1 MMRASAMIF
10 LAALG
15 AEPPVP
21 SQLNEAIAI
30 GRTCSAPIMRLQR
43 PGGDFDVY
51 IESPLARI
59 ALFAATAQQMH
70 LPFDAATAARHLT
83 TTTRIWADY
92 SASGRRTIAVT
103 GILVATSHP
112 RTISQPIAVG
122 TSRLF
127 LGRAASHG
135 IIEGLR
141 FRAGEST
148 FDTLPSG
155 NFTIILQT
163 TGGVRRYPVTEGD
176 RARLLHVCNER

>member
-1 MMRASAMIF
+1 MIGASAMII

-15 AEPPVP
+15 AEPPLT
-21 SQLNEAIAI
+21 SQLNEAIAL

-70 LPFDAATAARHLT
+70 LPFDAATAAKHLT

-112 RTISQPIAVG
+112 RSISPPIAVG

-141 FRAGEST
+141 FRAGQST
-148 FDTLPSG
+148 FDTLPAG
-155 NFTIILQT
+155 DFTVILQT
-163 TGGVRRYPVTEGD
+163 TAGVQKYPVAEAD
-176 RARLLHVCNER
+176 RATLLPVCNER